1 MLLSSGVMV
10 SMLLSSGVM
19 VSMLPSS
26 DVMVSMLLS
35 SGVMVSMLLS
45 SGVMVSMLLSS
56 GVMDSI
62 CSSQVWY
69 IVGSSPNRVK
79 PKTIKLLFVYS
90 SLSMQHSGE
99 REKTGW
105 LGI

>member
-1 MLLSSGVMV
+1 
-10 SMLLSSGVM
+10 
-19 VSMLPSS
+19 MLPSS
-26 DVMVSMLLS
+26 GVMVSMLLS